1 MALSR
6 LNALASPLD
15 DQQLV
20 DLQRVLTDLS
30 SEQVA
35 WVSGYLAG
43 LGGGLAPAAASQ
55 TAMPRRLTI
64 LYGSQTGNA
73 RSVADSLGE
82 RALAQGFDAGVLSMA
97 DFKPR
102 DLAKELAIL
111 VVVSTQGEGEPPES
125 ALDLYSFLNGKRA
138 QRLEDLRYAVL
149 GLGDSSYELF
159 CQAAVDFD
167 ERLAALGAQR
177 LAPLQCCDIVYEE
190 EAKSWSA
197 KVLARVGDLMT
208 ERGAEIVALPGVR
221 LGSAAKYDKD
231 TPYVATLLEKHCITT
246 DDAVAVV
253 SHVVL
258 RIDPA
263 ALRFEPGD
271 SLGVRFRNSSELIDE
286 ILAATG
292 ADGAESVVL
301 ASGEPMDLRRALS
314 ERLELTQLHPAVAEA
329 WAYLVG
335 SERLKELSKDAAE
348 LRAYA
353 GERQLIDLLADYP
366 GRVDAASLAGLLHPL
381 RPRLYSI
388 ASSQAEIEDEVH
400 LTVSRV
406 SYEAHGRAHSGAASG
421 YLSERLAEEDPLDIY
436 VVENPAFRLPKDGNV
451 PLILIGAG
459 TGIAPYRAFLQQRAA
474 NGDRGR
480 NWLIFGN
487 RHFHR
492 DFLYQLDWQAYRKGG
507 LLDRV
512 SLAFS
517 RDGKDKR
524 YVQHR
529 LQEEGTEILR
539 WLNDG
544 AHVYVCGSTRMGQE
558 VQGALVDLIGRGA
571 GLDVEVAAEFLDNL
585 RQEGRYRRDLY

>member
-1 MALSR
+1 M
-6 LNALASPLD
+6 
-15 DQQLV
+15 
-20 DLQRVLTDLS
+20 S

-43 LGGGLAPAAASQ
+43 LGIGSAPAAASQ
-55 TAMPRRLTI
+55 TATPRGLTI

-73 RSVADSLGE
+73 RSVAASLGE
-82 RALAQGFDAGVLSMA
+82 RALAQGLDARVLSMA

-102 DLAKELAIL
+102 DLVKELAVL

-138 QRLEDLRYAVL
+138 QRLEGLRYAVL
-149 GLGDSSYELF
+149 GLGDSSYEFF
-159 CQAAVDFD
+159 CQTAVDFD
-167 ERLAALGAQR
+167 ERLAALGAER
-177 LAPLQCCDIVYEE
+177 LAPLQCCDVVYEE

-197 KVLARVGDLMT
+197 KILAQVGDVTT

-221 LGSAAKYDKD
+221 LGSSAKYDKD
-231 TPYVATLLEKHCITT
+231 APYAATLLEKRSITT
-246 DDAVAVV
+246 DDAVADVR
-253 SHVVL
+253 HVAL
-258 RIDPA
+258 GIDPA
-263 ALRFEPGD
+263 ALRFKPGD
-271 SLGVRFRNSSELIDE
+271 SLGVRFRNSPELIDE

-301 ASGEPMDLRRALS
+301 AAGEAMELRQALS
-314 ERLELTQLHPAVAEA
+314 ERLELTQLHPAVAKA
-329 WAYLVG
+329 WAHVVG
-335 SERLKELSKDAAE
+335 ADSLKELSKDAAE

-353 GERQLIDLLADYP
+353 GERQLIDLLADCP
-366 GRVDAASLAGLLHPL
+366 GRVDAASLAGLLNPL
-381 RPRLYSI
+381 QPRLYSI

-400 LTVSRV
+400 LVVSRV
-406 SYEAHGRAHSGAASG
+406 SYEAHGRWHTGAASG
-421 YLSERLAEEDPLDIY
+421 YLSERLAEDDPLDIY
-436 VVENPAFRLPKDGNV
+436 VVENPAFRLPKDGNA
-451 PLILIGAG
+451 PLIMIGAG

-487 RHFHR
+487 RHFYR
-492 DFLYQLDWQAYRKGG
+492 DFLYQLDWQAHRKAG

-517 RDGKDKR
+517 RDGEDKH

-529 LQEEGTEILR
+529 LQDEGAEILR

-544 AHVYVCGSTRMGQE
+544 AHVYVCGSTHMGQE
-558 VQGALVDLIGRGA
+558 VQSTLVDLIAREA
-571 GLDVEVAAEFLDNL
+571 GLDVEAAAEFVDKL

>member
-1 MALSR
+1 MPLSR

-43 LGGGLAPAAASQ
+43 LGGGPAPAAASQ

-73 RSVADSLGE
+73 RSVAASLGE
-82 RALAQGFDAGVLSMA
+82 RALARGLDARVFSMA

-102 DLAKELAIL
+102 DLAKEPAIL

-138 QRLEDLRYAVL
+138 QRLEGLRYAVL

-177 LAPLQCCDIVYEE
+177 LAPLECCDIVYEE

-197 KVLARVGDLMT
+197 KILEQVSDVTT
-208 ERGAEIVALPGVR
+208 ESGAEIVPLPGVR
-221 LGSAAKYDKD
+221 LGSAARYNKD
-231 TPYVATLLEKHCITT
+231 SPYAATLLEKRRITT

-258 RIDPA
+258 RVDPA
-263 ALRFEPGD
+263 AIRFEPGD
-271 SLGVRFRNSSELIDE
+271 SLGVRFRNSPASIDE

-301 ASGEPMDLRRALS
+301 AAGEPMDLRRALS
-314 ERLELTQLHPAVAEA
+314 ERLELTQLHPAVAKA

-335 SERLKELSKDAAE
+335 SERLKELSNDAAE
-348 LRAYA
+348 LRAYV
-353 GERQLIDLLADYP
+353 GERQLIDLLVDYP

-381 RPRLYSI
+381 QPRLYSI

-400 LTVSRV
+400 LAVSRV
-406 SYEAHGRAHSGAASG
+406 SYEAHGRDREGAASG
-421 YLSERLAEEDPLDIY
+421 YLSERLAEGDPLDIY
-436 VVENPAFRLPKDGNV
+436 VVENSAFRLPKDGST

-492 DFLYQLDWQAYRKGG
+492 DFLYQLDWQAHRKAG

-517 RDGKDKR
+517 RDGKGKR

-529 LQEEGTEILR
+529 LQEEGTEIFR

-544 AHVYVCGSTRMGQE
+544 AHVYVCGSTHMGQE
-558 VQGALVDLIGRGA
+558 VQGALVDLIRRGA
-571 GLDVEVAAEFLDNL
+571 GLDVEAAAEFLDNL
-585 RQEGRYRRDLY
+585 RLEGRYRRDLY